1 MNNDTENKIV
11 YLRLDDILPNRFQP
25 REVFDE
31 EGLEELAD
39 SIKEHGVI
47 QPIIVRQVGNK
58 YELIAGERRSKA
70 SALAGLTTIPAIIK
84 NMDDKES
91 AKVSLLENL
100 QRKNLSAIEEART
113 YKRILELDNMTQEDL
128 AKTMG
133 KSQPMVANKLRL
145 LALPEEVQDALIKN
159 QISERHARSLL
170 NIKDK
175 PTQLMLL
182 DRIKKERL
190 TVRELDAEI
199 KKNLNPN
206 ENGTNEDNSSDNNS
220 IPAYNNFNLNNN
232 PNISTYDNFN
242 NGFNNMG
249 LDDYKTS
256 LGNNITNNSFTNMN
270 QFSNMPE
277 NNFSQLQ
284 NNNFSNMS
292 YEENTKLMN
301 NDSSTTNI
309 YEQDYNNSNNDF
321 SFINSNNTNTN
332 NTNNTDSGNN
342 FSLGSMFD
350 GNPNNVNNNYSP
362 ENINYNNPLVSNI
375 RESDIKTQENKFLP
389 NFDDK
394 NIENNFSSPS
404 DNASINEF
412 NSNFSNEM
420 NEKNNYSNNQ
430 FDKFTDFQSLNSPI
444 NDYNINDNQG
454 NLFNQPLNIV
464 DVSQNNINNY
474 NEDPSNNLN
483 DYSLN
488 ENNKDFAF
496 DNENKVNDNPF
507 DDAYENIL
515 FAKPVPV
522 EPLNSEEN
530 TISSSDDSENNMNIS
545 DESVLP
551 KNEYISLEHERTLF
565 TTRDAVLELKKTTD
579 RIKQDG
585 INLDSEEIDFDDYYQ
600 IIIKIKK

>member
-1 MNNDTENKIV
+1 
-11 YLRLDDILPNRFQP
+11 
-25 REVFDE
+25 
-31 EGLEELAD
+31 
-39 SIKEHGVI
+39 
-47 QPIIVRQVGNK
+47 
-58 YELIAGERRSKA
+58 
-70 SALAGLTTIPAIIK
+70 
-84 NMDDKES
+84 
-91 AKVSLLENL
+91 
-100 QRKNLSAIEEART
+100 
-113 YKRILELDNMTQEDL
+113 
-128 AKTMG
+128 
-133 KSQPMVANKLRL
+133 
-145 LALPEEVQDALIKN
+145 
-159 QISERHARSLL
+159 
-170 NIKDK
+170 
-175 PTQLMLL
+175 
-182 DRIKKERL
+182 
-190 TVRELDAEI
+190 
-199 KKNLNPN
+199 
-206 ENGTNEDNSSDNNS
+206 
-220 IPAYNNFNLNNN
+220 
-232 PNISTYDNFN
+232 
-242 NGFNNMG
+242 
-249 LDDYKTS
+249 
-256 LGNNITNNSFTNMN
+256 
-270 QFSNMPE
+270 
-277 NNFSQLQ
+277 
-284 NNNFSNMS
+284 
-292 YEENTKLMN
+292 
-301 NDSSTTNI
+301 
-309 YEQDYNNSNNDF
+309 
-321 SFINSNNTNTN
+321 
-332 NTNNTDSGNN
+332 
-342 FSLGSMFD
+342 MFD

-474 NEDPSNNLN
+474 NEDSSNNLN

-530 TISSSDDSENNMNIS
+530 TISSSDNSENNMNIS

-585 INLDSEEIDFDDYYQ
+585 INLDSEEIDFDNYYQ